1 MANRS
6 KQTIL
11 VITRDLVARAEFS
24 TGSRGKA
31 VGLWQQARPAVED
44 FPSLVEAALRL
55 GPKRAGRVWVLS
67 SEIWTQTIS
76 LPMETVAGLAGDELD
91 RSLAFEAE
99 PLSGIGA
106 FDSRVAHV
114 ELPGEADQR
123 RFWLTQILA
132 SHLDQIEYVV
142 EQAGGRLAGV
152 GHPGGLPRPVTQAA
166 TRAGTWRRVELW
178 PEAVICLHAA
188 TDHPLVVHVLNTDP
202 KGDRWRADV
211 DGRLSEVPAG
221 ATEETLC
228 GTAAVATSE
237 LDADQ
242 MVNLDDQL
250 LLEEWLRAWA
260 EQLSEKASGAPLVR
274 PPKRPLSAGRRRG
287 MAILL
292 SLLALLICVG
302 HYLAV
307 QSEKQTTVAK
317 TAELLDPKKQLDALN
332 KQFEERTKKKQ
343 SLQAQVDTRRNDLR
357 RCEGVLYAQRQ
368 RFARLLGVLAEQGGD
383 GLLVQKIDGS
393 GDEIAVHGVCLRP
406 ELANG
411 LAVALDKAVGSLGW
425 EVEPPDKE
433 AQSLRVDGS
442 PWTFEIRLREKPQW
456 QPPQSDQAAIV
467 AEYGPM
473 TRER

>member
-1 MANRS
+1 MASRS

-11 VITRDLVARAEFS
+11 VITRDLVTRADFRA
-24 TGSRGKA
+24 GGWVRD

-55 GPKRAGRVWVLS
+55 GPKRVGRVWVLS

-76 LPMETVAGLAGDELD
+76 LPIETVAGLAGDELN

-106 FDSRVAHV
+106 FDSHVAHV
-114 ELPGEADQR
+114 ELPGEGDQR

-132 SHLDQIEYVV
+132 SHLDQIEYIV

-152 GHPGGLPRPVTQAA
+152 GHPSGLPRPMTPAA
-166 TRAGTWRRVELW
+166 ARAGTWRRVELW
-178 PEAVICLHAA
+178 PDAVIYLYAA
-188 TDHPLVVHVLNTDP
+188 TGHPLVVHVLNTDP

-211 DGRLSEVPAG
+211 DRRLGAVPAS
-221 ATEETLC
+221 AAQETLC
-228 GTAAVATSE
+228 GTAAVAIAE
-237 LDADQ
+237 MDAEQ
-242 MVNLDDQL
+242 VVNLCDQL
-250 LLEEWLRAWA
+250 QLEEWLRAWA
-260 EQLSEKASGAPLVR
+260 EQLSESVSETPLVR
-274 PPKRPLSAGRRRG
+274 PPKRPLSTGRRRA

-292 SLLALLICVG
+292 GLLALLFCVG
-302 HYLAV
+302 HYLLI
-307 QSEKQTTVAK
+307 QKERQTAMAK
-317 TAELLDPKKQLDALN
+317 TEKLLEPKTQLDALN
-332 KQFEERTKKKQ
+332 KQFEEQAEKRQ
-343 SLQAQVDTRRNDLR
+343 ALQEQVDTRRNDLR
-357 RCEGVLYAQRQ
+357 RCEAVLYAQRQ
-368 RFARLLGVLAEQGGD
+368 RFARLLRVLAEHGGD
-383 GLLVQKIDGS
+383 GLLVRKIDGS
-393 GDEIAVHGVCLRP
+393 GDEVAVNGVCLRP

-442 PWTFEIRLREKPQW
+442 PWTFEIRLHERPRW
-456 QPPQSDQAAIV
+456 HPLQSDQAAVV